1 MKKVVTMTRRSSTW
15 LLLLGLVSCLAM
27 AQAPLKILSHELKP
41 LSWQA
46 EGRSQGAIYDLV
58 QATQLELGVAYPTQF
73 LPFKRGLYL
82 TQTNPGYLFFPCLR
96 IPEREA
102 KFKWVGP
109 LLKSRGVLYQLA
121 HQPLVQSLEELYALR
136 QIGVL
141 LGSSSDDYLTSLGLT
156 NLRRLHSREESLHL
170 LDMQRIDAV
179 VMVDTALPPLLQAL
193 QLPAERIVAS
203 PVELFHGDYYLAFSL
218 ATPDEEIQRWQQA
231 LNTVLRAQGATIFA
245 RYYLAPPAVSPEE
258 RP

>member
-1 MKKVVTMTRRSSTW
+1 MTRLSSAW

-27 AQAPLKILSHELKP
+27 AQPPLKILSHELPP

-46 EGRSQGAIYDLV
+46 DGRAQGVVYDLV
-58 QATQLELGVAYPTQF
+58 QATQTQLGLAYPTQF

-82 TQTNPGYLFFPCLR
+82 TQTNPNYLFFPCLR
-96 IPEREA
+96 TLEREA

-109 LLKSRGVLYQLA
+109 ILKSRSVLYQLA
-121 HQPLVQSLEELYALR
+121 KQPQVHNIEELYALR

-170 LDMQRIDAV
+170 LDMQRIDGM
-179 VMVDTALPPLLQAL
+179 VMVDTALPLLMEKL
-193 QLPAERIVAS
+193 QIPADRITAS
-203 PVELFHGDYYLAFSL
+203 PVELYHADYYLAFSL
-218 ATPDEEIQRWQQA
+218 STPDEQIQLWQQT
-231 LNTVLRAQGATIFA
+231 LDNVLKEQGAEIFA
-245 RYYLAPPAVSPEE
+245 RYHLAPQP
-258 RP
+258 

>member
-1 MKKVVTMTRRSSTW
+1 MTRLSSAW
-15 LLLLGLVSCLAM
+15 LLLGLVSCLTM
-27 AQAPLKILSHELKP
+27 AQPPLKILSHELIP
-41 LSWQA
+41 LSWQT

-109 LLKSRGVLYQLA
+109 ILKSRGVLYQLA
-121 HQPLVQSLEELYALR
+121 NQPLVQSLEELYALR

-156 NLRRLHSREESLHL
+156 NLHRLHSREESLHL
-170 LDMQRIDAV
+170 LDMQRIDGM
-179 VMVDTALPPLLQAL
+179 VMVDTALPPLMKKLQI
-193 QLPAERIVAS
+193 PANRITAS
-203 PVELFHGDYYLAFSL
+203 PIELYHADYYLAFSL
-218 ATPDEEIQRWQQA
+218 STPDEQIQLWQQT
-231 LNTVLRAQGATIFA
+231 LDNVLKEQGAKIFA
-245 RYYLAPPAVSPEE
+245 RYHLAPQP
-258 RP
+258 